1 MYRERLNGTVHR
13 PSIGGRAMKVVDP
26 GPAGRDPLGR
36 MGGTLVALL
45 VAVVFS
51 VMLSAWF
58 ASLVPGSYRT
68 RALTYLLLMAWVLV
82 GGALL
87 FRATLQG
94 ESGRFTL
101 GRLAKWMISIWLWP
115 LLLIG
120 RRRPG

>member
-1 MYRERLNGTVHR
+1 MGQSAGQG
-13 PSIGGRAMKVVDP
+13 PGDCAMNVIDR

-36 MGGTLVALL
+36 MGGALVALL
-45 VAVVFS
+45 VAVVLS
-51 VMLSAWF
+51 VILSAWL

-68 RALTYLLLMAWVLV
+68 RAVSYLLLMAWVLV

-94 ESGRFTL
+94 ESGPFSLR
-101 GRLAKWMISIWLWP
+101 RLAKWMISIWLWP

-120 RRRPG
+120 RRRRPPA

>member
-1 MYRERLNGTVHR
+1 MR
-13 PSIGGRAMKVVDP
+13 VVDP

-45 VAVVFS
+45 LAVVLS
-51 VMLSAWF
+51 VILCAWL

-68 RALTYLLLMAWVLV
+68 RAVTYLVLMAWVLV

-87 FRATLQG
+87 FRATLRG
-94 ESGRFTL
+94 ESGSFTL

-115 LLLIG
+115 LLLFG
-120 RRRPG
+120 RRRPPPA